1 MNVHWNLREKL
12 KLRRL
17 TYDVACSRICKTLI
31 DNTFLIIICFWTVN
45 WNDFQI
51 YQNIIW
57 KEIIFIKKINFFQG
71 YSAWLGYIF
80 ISIKTTQVIF
90 VYRNNLRRHHVQN
103 EMSVMIIFFERQM
116 LYQQKIIMSNTC
128 TLWSMKIII
137 KLLFLEYIR
146 I

>member
-90 VYRNNLRRHHVQN
+90 VYRNNGD
-103 EMSVMIIFFERQM
+103 
-116 LYQQKIIMSNTC
+116 IMFKTKCQWWKFSLKDRCFTNR
-128 TLWSMKIII
+128 
-137 KLLFLEYIR
+137 KLLCRIR
-146 I
+146 VLSDRWR